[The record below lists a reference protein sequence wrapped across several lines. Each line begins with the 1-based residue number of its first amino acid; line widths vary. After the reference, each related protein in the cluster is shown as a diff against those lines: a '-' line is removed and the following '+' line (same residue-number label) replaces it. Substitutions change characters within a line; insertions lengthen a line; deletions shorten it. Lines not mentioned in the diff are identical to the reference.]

1 MSLEY
6 ELVTFMAVFLG
17 VLHDVY
23 VRHFPDPLISQS
35 MQVEAWGC
43 VGMGAYLSPVHRGH
57 VWERG
62 LTSRALYTALFVIT
76 HCARPVL
83 TMRTV
88 VSYPDKML
96 LASRTTLSQ
105 FCFDFAEEF

>member
-1 MSLEY
+1 
-6 ELVTFMAVFLG
+6 MAVFRG

-23 VRHFPDPLISQS
+23 VRHFPDPLFSQS

-43 VGMGAYLSPVHRGH
+43 VGMGAHLLPVHRGH

-62 LTSRALYTALFVIT
+62 LTSRALYTTLLVIT

-83 TMRTV
+83 TMGTV
-88 VSYPDKML
+88 VS
-96 LASRTTLSQ
+96 
-105 FCFDFAEEF
+105 